1 MERNVHALK
10 SEDLS
15 LNEAARQLGV
25 LKDTPI
31 LKRQQDGKNIHA
43 LEETEVV
50 SVCHIASV
58 IEEAIVQLYSE
69 HNNICLEF
77 TPNELR
83 MLIFVSIER
92 NLISLR
98 YSRKFQMASR
108 KFSMEL

>member
-1 MERNVHALK
+1 MEWSVRALR

-15 LNEAARQLGV
+15 FNEAARQLGV
-25 LKDTPI
+25 LKNTPF

-69 HNNICLEF
+69 QNNICLES

-83 MLIFVSIER
+83 MPTFMSIER

-98 YSRKFQMASR
+98 YSRKFQMSSK